1 MTSKEPGTPPAL
13 NSSSSEDGEE
23 HGWDSEGEDVG
34 KERQVNPANP
44 IMEELAQP
52 EDGTHEFRAIR
63 QMMELHDIQ
72 QKHFMRLTQSHL
84 RTIQERLLLETRQVA
99 LLQERSHIILK
110 LLLAQSQ
117 KKPVGGRSEA
127 ETKLC
132 QACSHRGRHPVD
144 PIQSAIEKPMSLE
157 PTDNQADNPPPV

>member
-1 MTSKEPGTPPAL
+1 MTSEEPGTPPAL
-13 NSSSSEDGEE
+13 NSSSSEDGEGQ
-23 HGWDSEGEDVG
+23 GWDSHGEDVG
-34 KERQVNPANP
+34 QERQEHPANP

-63 QMMELHDIQ
+63 HMMELHDIQ

-84 RTIQERLLLETRQVA
+84 RTVQERILLETRRVS
-99 LLQERSHIILK
+99 LIQERSHIILE

-117 KKPVGGRSEA
+117 KKPVGGGSEA

-132 QACSHRGRHPVD
+132 QACSHRGHHPAD
-144 PIQSAIEKPMSLE
+144 PMQPAEEKPMSLE